1 MINEEF
7 IHSGSYYIFIHN
19 LNTMRVYFD
28 TIGCRLNQA
37 EIERYA
43 AQFTALGH
51 KIVPDAASAD
61 IAVVNTCSVTA
72 AAASD
77 SRGKVR
83 NAAKDGAQVV
93 VTGCWSSMEPQEAAA
108 MEGVSQVIPN
118 AEKDSLTA
126 AVLGLEKADF
136 DTEPL
141 KRVTLPGVHARTRAF
156 IKIQDGCDNHCSF
169 CVTRLVRGKA
179 RSVDK
184 ARVLHDVRS
193 AISAGGKEIVLT
205 GVNLGAWGLDLDPA
219 EELADLIEFLLKETD
234 IPRIRLSSLES
245 WNLSDRFL
253 QLWEDPRMCPHFH
266 LPLQSGSDS
275 VLKRMVRRTT
285 LGEFRR
291 LVETALSIDPA
302 FAITTDVI
310 AGFPGESDE
319 EHAQTLAFVDSLPF
333 AGGHIFPYSP
343 RPGTAAAR
351 MKDQVPKAVQ
361 KERAKQLRDLFEQ
374 KTLAFETSF
383 IGSVRQVLWESTQ
396 QLPDGQWETH
406 GLSENYLTVKTI
418 FPTPVR
424 NRIDSVRISGRQD
437 GKLIGIV
444 IPDSREGEK

>member
-1 MINEEF
+1 
-7 IHSGSYYIFIHN
+7 
-19 LNTMRVYFD
+19 MRVFFD

-51 KIVPDAASAD
+51 EIVPDAASAD

-83 NAAKDGAQVV
+83 SAARGGAQVV

-108 MEGVSQVIPN
+108 MEGVTQVIPN
-118 AEKDSLTA
+118 GEKDDLTA

-156 IKIQDGCDNHCSF
+156 IKVQDGCDNHCTF
-169 CVTRLVRGKA
+169 CVTHLVRGRS
-179 RSVDK
+179 RSVSK
-184 ARVLHDVRS
+184 ELVLRDVQA

-205 GVNLGAWGLDLDPA
+205 GVNLGAWGLDLG
-219 EELADLIEFLLKETD
+219 EELADLIEFLLRETD

-245 WNLSDRFL
+245 WNLTDRFL
-253 QLWEDPRMCPHFH
+253 RLWENGRMCPHFH

-275 VLKRMVRRTT
+275 VLKRMARRTT
-285 LGEFRR
+285 LAEYKR
-291 LVETALSIDPA
+291 LTEAARAVNPD

-310 AGFPGESDE
+310 AGFPGETDE
-319 EHAQTLAFVDSLPF
+319 EHNQTMDFIRGIPF
-333 AGGHIFPYSP
+333 AGGHVFPYSP

-351 MKDQVPKAVQ
+351 MKDQVPKAIQ
-361 KERAKQLRDLFEQ
+361 KERAKQLRDLFEEKEQ
-374 KTLAFETSF
+374 QFREAF
-383 IGSVRQVLWESTQ
+383 IGTTQQVLWESARQT
-396 QLPDGQWETH
+396 DEGWESH
-406 GLSENYLTVKTI
+406 GLTGNYLTVKCH
-418 FPTPVR
+418 FSDPVR
-424 NRIDSVRISGRQD
+424 NRIDTVRLKGQED
-437 GKLIGIV
+437 GIMTGDVL
-444 IPDSREGEK
+444 